1 MPPIKR
7 KACGSS
13 IPIHAIVPYR
23 IIYTTLEK
31 RFVWND
37 VFIMMRICTTRSDLV
52 RNFLNIYICGMN
64 IIKTQGTL
72 HRESHEWYLK
82 DPVFSFFE
90 RSVFKRNLALRSRV
104 LVIA

>member
-1 MPPIKR
+1 MRNGNCVCALDAPIKR

-37 VFIMMRICTTRSDLV
+37 MFIMMRIIHDPIS
-52 RNFLNIYICGMN
+52 YA
-64 IIKTQGTL
+64 KT
-72 HRESHEWYLK
+72 HMK
-82 DPVFSFFE
+82 
-90 RSVFKRNLALRSRV
+90 
-104 LVIA
+104 I